1 MTTSQVFET
10 PLDLFHPII
19 GEWFQE
25 KFPSPTEIQKQ
36 SWPVIA
42 VGGNALI
49 SAPTG
54 SGKTLTAFLW
64 AINQLVTGKI
74 ETGHTAILYI
84 SPLKALNNDIYNNLQ
99 QPLFELQERFLSQG
113 VEFPDIRVSTR
124 SGDTSAEERRQ
135 MTRQPPEILITTP
148 ESLNLLLSSQ
158 SGLTLLQGLQTV
170 ILDEIH
176 SLIDNKRG
184 AYLNLAV
191 ERLTLY
197 SGEFQR
203 IALSATINPMQA
215 AADFVAGFEFGN
227 TDNPDKE
234 KPTGLY
240 QRREITTLQS
250 SADKSYDIQI
260 RYPESLQQLSE
271 DKKLWDA
278 LAEELLERIE
288 KNRSTLVFVNSRVL
302 CEKITN
308 RINAAAESTVAY
320 AHHGSLSKE
329 IRKAVEAKLKAGE
342 LAAIVATSSLEMGI
356 DIGDLDEVLLI
367 QTSGSIASAIQRV
380 GRAGH
385 QVGEVSRSTL
395 FPTHPQDFLETAVL
409 AKAITERDIEPVH
422 AIENP
427 LDVLCQEIISMVAM
441 DTWDIDEL
449 YNFIRTAQVYQK
461 LSRSLFDLCL
471 TMLAGRYA
479 DNRIKE
485 LKPRI
490 SIDKI
495 DNTLSIRP
503 GALLTLYRSGGVIP
517 DRGYYQLRH
526 DDSNSKIG
534 ELDEE
539 FVWEASIGQIFTLG
553 TQHWKI
559 TRITHNDVFVVP
571 SANNP
576 ILPPFW
582 IAESINRNF
591 HFSEKITKFL
601 EFANQTDEKSFKE
614 SLLADYHMK
623 PDAAEGLADY
633 LERQQEHTHAKLPDR
648 HHIVIEV
655 IESFLGFSNANQVV
669 IHTFW
674 GACVNRPLALAFEA
688 AWEEKYHEKIEL
700 YVSNEAI
707 VIQLPE
713 EVSPDLLLS
722 LVNSSNL
729 EEQLRNRLEG
739 SGFFGARFREC
750 AGRALLL
757 SKGKF
762 NERRPL
768 WMSRLQSQK
777 LFDVVQRYQ
786 DFPILLETWRTCLQD
801 EFDIVHLK
809 QLLDEWHTGVITHE
823 VVHTKTPSPM
833 AQNIAWEQVNL
844 YMYMDD
850 NPQGSTA
857 SQLNQQLLNEILY
870 NDQALPAIP
879 IEIVQRFQQ
888 KLKRL
893 LPNYAPVSTQDWLD
907 WIKDRNVIPW
917 QEWETLIKVAET
929 PPIIEELSQRV
940 VILKAAKQFYVCPL
954 DQIPLIAQGLIDE
967 KIQITSSPLV
977 TELKKATF
985 DDLVPDQL
993 ESEEGSQ
1000 ANEEEAL
1007 NTLLGNFLQ
1016 FTGPITLTEINQQF
1030 LFSPETLLDCLN
1042 EKCTN
1047 RELVIGQLV
1056 EGSEDYYY
1064 CEASHFESLLYI
1076 TKSQATQQIT
1086 PKAIDELPAFL
1097 FQWQQEHHQ
1106 SHESESE
1113 QLGNTLSQLQGS
1125 CLTPKLWE
1133 SDVLP
1138 SRLPN
1143 YRSSDL
1149 DQLLQTSDLQ
1159 WFGTAEKKVGFC
1171 FQSDFDLLPQP
1182 NEAVNSS
1189 NSVTSNNLSEYFDD
1203 PWVKYDFEA
1212 LISKSGLSSAE
1223 LVNELWQEAWSGR
1236 ISNDSFA
1243 SVRKGIETKFRSS
1256 DSIQAAVQK
1265 GRVSRRALKR
1275 GFQQWKRTLDY
1286 PGSWYQLSYPSP
1298 ERDIID
1304 STELIKDKARQLF
1317 HRYGILFRELL
1328 LKEIEGFR
1336 WADIFN
1342 ALRLMELSREI
1353 IGGYFF
1359 EDIPGLQFASQPA
1372 FRSFQRPTGKPK
1384 IYWLNAA
1391 DPISLCGVQVPALKG
1406 TLPKRIDSNHLVYLG
1421 SELVLIS
1428 ESNGK
1433 SLTFNLPVDHEEMTT
1448 VLGFFRHLLYREANP
1463 LKQISIQTIN
1473 GGPAR
1478 QSEYLEALKL
1488 VYDVTASPS
1497 EVTIFKT
1504 Y

>member
-1 MTTSQVFET
+1 MTTSDLTESA
-10 PLDLFHPII
+10 LELFHPTIRD
-19 GEWFQE
+19 WFSE
-25 KFPSPTEIQKQ
+25 RFPGPTEIQKQ
-36 SWPVIA
+36 AWPVIA
-42 VGGNALI
+42 EGGNALI

-64 AINQLVTGKI
+64 AVNQLVTGKI
-74 ETGHTAILYI
+74 KTGHTAILYI

-99 QPLFELQERFLSQG
+99 QPLQELEERFLAAG
-113 VEFPDIRVSTR
+113 IEFPDIRVSTR

-215 AADFVAGFEFGN
+215 AADFVAGFALTQPAENNAEN
-227 TDNPDKE
+227 TTTSRYE
-234 KPTGLY
+234 
-240 QRREITTLQS
+240 RREITTLQS
-250 SADKSYDIQI
+250 SVDKSYDIQI

-278 LAEELLERIE
+278 LAEELLVRIE

-308 RINAAAESTVAY
+308 RINSAADATVAY

-329 IRKAVEAKLKAGE
+329 IRKAVETKLKAGE

-449 YNFIRTAQVYQK
+449 YDFIRTAQVYQK

-490 SIDKI
+490 SIDKM
-495 DNTLSIRP
+495 DNSLSIRP

-539 FVWEASIGQIFTLG
+539 FVWEASIGQVFTLG

-591 HFSEKITKFL
+591 HFSEKITQFL
-601 EFANQTDEKSFKE
+601 EFANNSDAKSFKQA
-614 SLLADYHMK
+614 LLADYHMK
-623 PDAAEGLADY
+623 EDAAEGLIDY
-633 LERQQEHTHAKLPDR
+633 LERQKEHTRANLPDR
-648 HHIVIEV
+648 HHLVIEV
-655 IESFLGFSNANQVV
+655 IESFLGFTNANQVV
-669 IHTFW
+669 LHTFW

-729 EEQLRNRLEG
+729 EERLRHRLEG

-801 EFDIVHLK
+801 EFDLFHLK

-870 NDQALPAIP
+870 NDQALPSIP
-879 IEIVQRFQQ
+879 LEIVERFQA

-893 LPNYAPVSTQDWLD
+893 LPNYAPNSTQEWLD
-907 WIKDRNVIPW
+907 WLTDRNFIPW
-917 QEWETLIKVAET
+917 QEWQELIKTAEEVPDT
-929 PPIIEELSQRV
+929 KTLSTRAGT
-940 VILKAAKQFYVCPL
+940 LKADKQFYVCPMDQLDLIQQGLVAENTKIYFSTLTNGL
-954 DQIPLIAQGLIDE
+954 DQAEFKPKLPTQA
-967 KIQITSSPLV
+967 V
-977 TELKKATF
+977 
-985 DDLVPDQL
+985 
-993 ESEEGSQ
+993 SEEEPTQ
-1000 ANEEEAL
+1000 NKTEAL
-1007 NTLLGNFLQ
+1007 SSLLGNFLQ
-1016 FTGPITLTEINQQF
+1016 FTGPITLAGINQQF
-1030 LFSPETLLDCLN
+1030 LFSSETLLDCLN
-1042 EKCTN
+1042 EKCAN
-1047 RELVIGQLV
+1047 RELVVGQLI

-1064 CEASHFESLLYI
+1064 CDASHFESLLFI
-1076 TKSQATQQIT
+1076 TKSQASQQIT
-1086 PKAIDELPAFL
+1086 AKPISELPSFL
-1097 FQWQQEHHQ
+1097 YQWQGEQHQ
-1106 SHESESE
+1106 PHENESE
-1113 QLGNTLSQLQGS
+1113 QLGNTISQLQGL

-1133 SDVLP
+1133 SEILP
-1138 SRLPN
+1138 ARLPN

-1159 WFGTAEKKVGFC
+1159 WFGTTEKKIGFC
-1171 FQSDFDLLPQP
+1171 FHSDFDLLPMP
-1182 NEAVNSS
+1182 NAEVNDAHLASCF
-1189 NSVTSNNLSEYFDD
+1189 ED
-1203 PWVKYDFEA
+1203 PLVRYDFNA
-1212 LISKSGLSSAE
+1212 LLAKSGLNSSE
-1223 LVNELWQEAWSGR
+1223 LLNQLWQKVWTSS

-1243 SVRKGIETKFRSS
+1243 AVRRGINTKFKSD
-1256 DSIQAAVQK
+1256 DSIQTAANK

-1286 PGSWYQLSYPSP
+1286 PGNWYQLSFPNP

-1304 STELIKDKARQLF
+1304 QTELIKDKARQLF

-1328 LKEIEGFR
+1328 LKEIPGFR
-1336 WADIFN
+1336 WADIFK

-1359 EDIPGLQFASQPA
+1359 EDIPGLQFASQSA
-1372 FRSFQRPTGKPK
+1372 FRSFQRKTKKPSVF
-1384 IYWLNAA
+1384 WLNAA
-1391 DPISLCGVQVPALKG
+1391 DPISLCGVPVPTLKG
-1406 TLPKRIDSNHLVYLG
+1406 TLPKRIESNHLVYVG
-1421 SELVLIS
+1421 SELVLVS
-1428 ESNGK
+1428 ESHGK
-1433 SLTFNLPVDHEEMTT
+1433 TLTFNIPVDHEEMPTI
-1448 VLGFFRHLLYREANP
+1448 LGFFRHLLYREANP
-1463 LKQISIQTIN
+1463 LKQITIQTIN
-1473 GGPAR
+1473 GEPAR
-1478 QSEYLEALKL
+1478 QSEYLEPLK
-1488 VYDVTASPS
+1488 VAYDITQSPTEIS
-1497 EVTIFKT
+1497 ILKS